1 MSYLSA
7 SQNTTSQDR
16 NSFFSAAAYYPFWLN
31 LIPPSIAQDEQK
43 LFQAFS
49 GLNLILETY
58 NGSIPCTLTEA
69 TLNWDFPNAWPPHQ
83 YIIAKALDNLPTN
96 VTSTPY
102 STFRPANYS
111 AFDLIPDGQLGLVQS
126 SLPVQGG
133 VANGTTIA
141 LGERPADGTI
151 EVGEGWRDVLR
162 NEVINRYIGS
172 TFCSWSVSG
181 FAPAYLCRT

>member
-1 MSYLSA
+1 M
-7 SQNTTSQDR
+7 
-16 NSFFSAAAYYPFWLN
+16 
-31 LIPPSIAQDEQK
+31 
-43 LFQAFS
+43 
-49 GLNLILETY
+49 
-58 NGSIPCTLTEA
+58 
-69 TLNWDFPNAWPPHQ
+69 
-83 YIIAKALDNLPTN
+83 
-96 VTSTPY
+96 TSTPY

-133 VANGTTIA
+133 VANGTTIV

-181 FAPAYLCRT
+181 FAPAYLGRT